1 MREECPW
8 KKVFLSFF
16 VENWDDFDG
25 DENWKEAYCIIR
37 N

>member
-1 MREECPW
+1 MPLGEG
-8 KKVFLSFF
+8 VSLFF
-16 VENWDDFDG
+16 VENWDDFDS